1 MSNALVSGLDPASFS
16 SVIKPADDLFRYVNG
31 PWIDTYRLP
40 DDRSRYGSF
49 DKLAENAE
57 SQIRDILED
66 DDCPATKSRALYRA
80 FCDTDAVDAAGIEP
94 IRPDLDAI
102 DHAADKTALTR
113 VLGSLNPTGGP
124 DLFAMAIYGV
134 PGDPEHNIV
143 HIEQAGI
150 GLPDEAYYREDHYA
164 PVREQYVAMVAKQLR
179 QAGYGDELESEEQAK
194 RFLEVETAIASH
206 HWDNVATRDSQKT
219 YNPTDYAA
227 LSKSLEHF
235 GLSDWVNAWQTAYD
249 ATPAGKAQPLDF
261 KAIVQHT
268 IVHEPSFL
276 SGLDAF
282 WAASDLDDLKL
293 WARVHTIIGW
303 AGMLSHEFDETNFA
317 FYGKVLSGAKQ
328 QRDRWKRGVSLVNG
342 VCGEDVGREYVK
354 RHFPESSKQRMEQL
368 GAERSALEQRL
379 SSPLPAGDIADAG
392 RRLKALAEELQT
404 QEDEWLRLS
413 GEIEAIEQGAAAT

>member
-124 DLFAMAIYGV
+124 DLFAMAIYGD

-164 PVREQYVAMVAKQLR
+164 QVREQYVAMVAKQLR

-194 RFLEVETAIASH
+194 RFLEVDTSIASH

-227 LSKSLEHF
+227 LSESLEHF
-235 GLSDWVNAWQTAYD
+235 GLSDWVDAWQTAYD
-249 ATPAGKAQPLDF
+249 ATTAGKAQPLDF
-261 KAIVQHT
+261 RAIVQHT

-282 WAASDLDDLKL
+282 
-293 WARVHTIIGW
+293 
-303 AGMLSHEFDETNFA
+303 
-317 FYGKVLSGAKQ
+317 
-328 QRDRWKRGVSLVNG
+328 
-342 VCGEDVGREYVK
+342 
-354 RHFPESSKQRMEQL
+354 
-368 GAERSALEQRL
+368 
-379 SSPLPAGDIADAG
+379 
-392 RRLKALAEELQT
+392 
-404 QEDEWLRLS
+404 
-413 GEIEAIEQGAAAT
+413 